1 MSSPPREANPRW
13 KVILASL
20 SLVVAGSVWVSGLVG
35 SLSRPSVNPALSL
48 QQQELS
54 VLAEPAV
61 PETLRPLL
69 LGEDPRQV
77 LLDSLDQSPALQLN
91 ERQSLLLTLLKG
103 EEPDADGQASVPG
116 DPLLDQLL
124 CEKRLS
130 DASACID
137 QSAADAAFWR
147 LAFSG
152 LLPLGSALLGC
163 AFLLIQGWRLFRG
176 TARPWPAVKGPAL
189 TLIDMALLVAGGFV
203 VISALGVPL
212 VAVPLTAA
220 LTAGLVSPRREAV
233 SVVISYSVMALPSL
247 LILLRQLKALPATQL
262 PPGGWMQWRPRP
274 FGSAIGSALAGCF
287 MVTPVVM
294 LTGWLLV
301 RLLGDPSGSNPLLEL
316 VLASR
321 DPLALALL
329 AFTAV
334 ILAPLFEEIIF
345 RGALLPV
352 LARRLGSSWG
362 VLLSALFFAMAHIS
376 LGELAPLTV
385 LGIGLA
391 LLRLSSG
398 RLLPSVL
405 MHALWNAVTFLNL
418 LLL

>member
-1 MSSPPREANPRW
+1 MSGSPREANPRW
-13 KVILASL
+13 KVILAAL
-20 SLVVAGSVWVSGLVG
+20 SLLVAGSVWVSGLFG

-48 QQQELS
+48 QQQELT
-54 VLAEPAV
+54 VLAAPAV
-61 PETLRPLL
+61 PDPLRPIL
-69 LGEDPRQV
+69 LGENPRLA
-77 LLDSLDQSPALQLN
+77 LLNALDQSPALQLN
-91 ERQSLLLTLLKG
+91 GRQRLLLALLKG
-103 EEPDADGQASVPG
+103 EDPPGDAQASG
-116 DPLLDQLL
+116 SEDPLLDQLL
-124 CEKRLS
+124 CEKRLA

-137 QSAADAAFWR
+137 QSAATAAFWR

-152 LLPLGSALLGC
+152 LLPLGSALLGSGL
-163 AFLLIQGWRLFRG
+163 LLIQGWRLFRG
-176 TARPWPAVKGPAL
+176 SGSPWPAVQGPAL

-203 VISALGVPL
+203 VISALGVPF

-220 LTAGLVSPRREAV
+220 LTAGLASPRREAV

-247 LILLRQLKALPATQL
+247 LILLRQLNALPVTQR
-262 PPGGWMQWRPRP
+262 PSGGWMQWRPCPVSGAIR
-274 FGSAIGSALAGCF
+274 SAVAGWF

-301 RLLGDPSGSNPLLEL
+301 RLVGDPSGSNPLLEL

-391 LLRLSSG
+391 LVRLSSG

-405 MHALWNAVTFLNL
+405 MHGLWNAVTFLNL

>member
-1 MSSPPREANPRW
+1 
-13 KVILASL
+13 
-20 SLVVAGSVWVSGLVG
+20 
-35 SLSRPSVNPALSL
+35 
-48 QQQELS
+48 
-54 VLAEPAV
+54 
-61 PETLRPLL
+61 
-69 LGEDPRQV
+69 
-77 LLDSLDQSPALQLN
+77 
-91 ERQSLLLTLLKG
+91 
-103 EEPDADGQASVPG
+103 
-116 DPLLDQLL
+116 
-124 CEKRLS
+124 
-130 DASACID
+130 
-137 QSAADAAFWR
+137 
-147 LAFSG
+147 
-152 LLPLGSALLGC
+152 
-163 AFLLIQGWRLFRG
+163 
-176 TARPWPAVKGPAL
+176 
-189 TLIDMALLVAGGFV
+189 
-203 VISALGVPL
+203 
-212 VAVPLTAA
+212 
-220 LTAGLVSPRREAV
+220 
-233 SVVISYSVMALPSL
+233 
-247 LILLRQLKALPATQL
+247 
-262 PPGGWMQWRPRP
+262 MQWRPRP
-274 FGSAIGSALAGCF
+274 FSSAIGSALAGWL

-362 VLLSALFFAMAHIS
+362 VLLSALLFAMAHIS

-391 LLRLSSG
+391 LVRLSSG

-405 MHALWNAVTFLNL
+405 MHGLWNAVTFLNL

>member
-1 MSSPPREANPRW
+1 MSGSPREANPRW
-13 KVILASL
+13 KVILAAL
-20 SLVVAGSVWVSGLVG
+20 SLLVAGSVWVSGLFG

-54 VLAEPAV
+54 LLAAPAV
-61 PETLRPLL
+61 PDTLRPML
-69 LGEDPRQV
+69 LGENPRQV
-77 LLDSLDQSPALQLN
+77 LLDALDQSPASQLN
-91 ERQSLLLTLLKG
+91 GRQNLLLALLKG
-103 EEPDADGQASVPG
+103 EDPPGDAQTSGSK

-137 QSAADAAFWR
+137 QSTATAAFWR

-152 LLPLGSALLGC
+152 LLPLGSALLGTGL
-163 AFLLIQGWRLFRG
+163 LLIQGWRLFRRSG
-176 TARPWPAVKGPAL
+176 HAWPAVQGPAL

-212 VAVPLTAA
+212 VAVPLTAV
-220 LTAGLVSPRREAV
+220 LTAGLASPRREAV

-247 LILLRQLKALPATQL
+247 LILLRQLKALPVTQL

-274 FGSAIGSALAGCF
+274 FSSAIRSAVAGWF

-301 RLLGDPSGSNPLLEL
+301 RLVGDPSGSNPLLEL

-334 ILAPLFEEIIF
+334 ILAPLFEEIVF

-391 LLRLSSG
+391 MVRLSSG

-405 MHALWNAVTFLNL
+405 MHGLWNAVTFLNL

>member
-1 MSSPPREANPRW
+1 MSGSPREANPRW
-13 KVILASL
+13 KVILAAL
-20 SLVVAGSVWVSGLVG
+20 SLLVAGSVWVSGLVG

-54 VLAEPAV
+54 LLAAPAV
-61 PETLRPLL
+61 PDTLRPML
-69 LGEDPRQV
+69 LGENPRQV
-77 LLDSLDQSPALQLN
+77 LLDALDQSPASQLN
-91 ERQSLLLTLLKG
+91 GRQNLLLALLKG
-103 EEPDADGQASVPG
+103 EDPPG
-116 DPLLDQLL
+116 YAQTSGSKDPLLDQLL

-137 QSAADAAFWR
+137 QSTATTAFWR

-152 LLPLGSALLGC
+152 LLPLGSALLGTGL
-163 AFLLIQGWRLFRG
+163 LLIQGWRLFRRSG
-176 TARPWPAVKGPAL
+176 HPWPALQGPAL
-189 TLIDMALLVAGGFV
+189 SLIDMALLVAGGFV

-220 LTAGLVSPRREAV
+220 LTAGLASPRREAV

-247 LILLRQLKALPATQL
+247 LILLRQLKALPVTQL

-274 FGSAIGSALAGCF
+274 FSSAIRSAVAGWF

-301 RLLGDPSGSNPLLEL
+301 RLVGDPSGSNPLLEL

-334 ILAPLFEEIIF
+334 ILAPLFEEIVF

-391 LLRLSSG
+391 MVRLSSG

-405 MHALWNAVTFLNL
+405 MHGLWNAVTFLNL

>member
-1 MSSPPREANPRW
+1 MSGSPREANPPW
-13 KVILASL
+13 KVILAAL
-20 SLVVAGSVWVSGLVG
+20 SLLVAGSVWVSGLFV

-54 VLAEPAV
+54 LLAAPAV
-61 PETLRPLL
+61 PDPLRPML
-69 LGEDPRQV
+69 LGENPRQA
-77 LLDSLDQSPALQLN
+77 LLDALEQSPVLQLN
-91 ERQSLLLTLLKG
+91 GRQSLLLALLKDEDPPG
-103 EEPDADGQASVPG
+103 DAQDSGAQ

-130 DASACID
+130 DPSACID
-137 QSAADAAFWR
+137 QSAATAAFWR
-147 LAFSG
+147 LAFSS
-152 LLPLGSALLGC
+152 LLPLGSALLGIGL
-163 AFLLIQGWRLFRG
+163 LLIQGWRLFRG
-176 TARPWPAVKGPAL
+176 SGLAWPAVQGPAL
-189 TLIDMALLVAGGFV
+189 TLIDLALLVAGGFV
-203 VISALGVPL
+203 VISAFGVPL

-220 LTAGLVSPRREAV
+220 LTAGLASPRREAV
-233 SVVISYSVMALPSL
+233 SVVISYGVMALPSL
-247 LILLRQLKALPATQL
+247 LILLRQLKALPLTQL
-262 PPGGWMQWRPRP
+262 PPGGWMQWRLRP
-274 FGSAIGSALAGCF
+274 FSSAIRSAMAGWF

-301 RLLGDPSGSNPLLEL
+301 RLVGDPSGSNPLLEL

-334 ILAPLFEEIIF
+334 ILAPLFEEIVF

-391 LLRLSSG
+391 MVRLSSG

-405 MHALWNAVTFLNL
+405 MHGLWNAVTFLNL

>member
-1 MSSPPREANPRW
+1 MSGSPREANPPW
-13 KVILASL
+13 KVILAAL
-20 SLVVAGSVWVSGLVG
+20 SLLVAGSVWVSGLFV

-54 VLAEPAV
+54 LLAAPAV
-61 PETLRPLL
+61 PDPLRPML
-69 LGEDPRQV
+69 LGENPRQA
-77 LLDSLDQSPALQLN
+77 LLDALEQSPVLQLN
-91 ERQSLLLTLLKG
+91 GRQSLLLALLKDEDPPG
-103 EEPDADGQASVPG
+103 DAQDSGAQ

-130 DASACID
+130 DPSACID
-137 QSAADAAFWR
+137 QSAATAAFWR

-152 LLPLGSALLGC
+152 LLPLGSALLGSGL
-163 AFLLIQGWRLFRG
+163 LLIQGWRLFRRSG
-176 TARPWPAVKGPAL
+176 HAWPAVQGPAL

-203 VISALGVPL
+203 VISAFGVPL

-220 LTAGLVSPRREAV
+220 LTAGLASPRREAV

-247 LILLRQLKALPATQL
+247 LILLRQLKALPLTQL
-262 PPGGWMQWRPRP
+262 PPGGWMQWRLRP
-274 FGSAIGSALAGCF
+274 FSSAIRSAMAGWF

-301 RLLGDPSGSNPLLEL
+301 RLVGDPSGSNPLLEL

-334 ILAPLFEEIIF
+334 ILAPLFEEIVF

-391 LLRLSSG
+391 MVRLSSG

-405 MHALWNAVTFLNL
+405 MHGLWNAVTFLNL

>member
-1 MSSPPREANPRW
+1 
-13 KVILASL
+13 
-20 SLVVAGSVWVSGLVG
+20 
-35 SLSRPSVNPALSL
+35 
-48 QQQELS
+48 
-54 VLAEPAV
+54 
-61 PETLRPLL
+61 
-69 LGEDPRQV
+69 
-77 LLDSLDQSPALQLN
+77 
-91 ERQSLLLTLLKG
+91 
-103 EEPDADGQASVPG
+103 
-116 DPLLDQLL
+116 
-124 CEKRLS
+124 
-130 DASACID
+130 
-137 QSAADAAFWR
+137 
-147 LAFSG
+147 
-152 LLPLGSALLGC
+152 
-163 AFLLIQGWRLFRG
+163 
-176 TARPWPAVKGPAL
+176 
-189 TLIDMALLVAGGFV
+189 
-203 VISALGVPL
+203 
-212 VAVPLTAA
+212 
-220 LTAGLVSPRREAV
+220 
-233 SVVISYSVMALPSL
+233 
-247 LILLRQLKALPATQL
+247 
-262 PPGGWMQWRPRP
+262 MQWRSRP
-274 FGSAIGSALAGCF
+274 YSSAIRSAVAGWL

-301 RLLGDPSGSNPLLEL
+301 RLVGDPSGSNPLLEL

-391 LLRLSSG
+391 LVRLSSG

-405 MHALWNAVTFLNL
+405 MHGLWNAVTFLNL

>member
-1 MSSPPREANPRW
+1 MSGSPREANPRW
-13 KVILASL
+13 KVILAAL
-20 SLVVAGSVWVSGLVG
+20 SLLVAGSVWVSGLVG

-54 VLAEPAV
+54 LLAAPAV
-61 PETLRPLL
+61 PDPLRPIL
-69 LGEDPRQV
+69 LGENPRQA
-77 LLDSLDQSPALQLN
+77 LLDALDQSPALQLN
-91 ERQSLLLTLLKG
+91 GRQSLLLALLKG
-103 EEPDADGQASVPG
+103 EDPPGDAEAPG
-116 DPLLDQLL
+116 SKDPLLDQLF

-130 DASACID
+130 DPSACID
-137 QSAADAAFWR
+137 QSAATAAFWR

-152 LLPLGSALLGC
+152 LLPLGSALLGSGL
-163 AFLLIQGWRLFRG
+163 LLIQGWRLFRRSG
-176 TARPWPAVKGPAL
+176 HPWPAVQGPAL

-212 VAVPLTAA
+212 VAVPLTAV
-220 LTAGLVSPRREAV
+220 LTAGLASPRREAV

-274 FGSAIGSALAGCF
+274 WSSAIRSAVAGWF

-301 RLLGDPSGSNPLLEL
+301 RLVGDPSGSNPLLEL

-334 ILAPLFEEIIF
+334 ILAPLFEEIVF

-391 LLRLSSG
+391 MVRLSSG

-405 MHALWNAVTFLNL
+405 MHGLWNAVTFLNL

>member
-1 MSSPPREANPRW
+1 MSGSPREANPPW
-13 KVILASL
+13 KVILAAL
-20 SLVVAGSVWVSGLVG
+20 SLLVAGSVWVSGLFV

-54 VLAEPAV
+54 LLAAPAV
-61 PETLRPLL
+61 PDPLRPML
-69 LGEDPRQV
+69 LGENPRQA
-77 LLDSLDQSPALQLN
+77 LLDALEQSPVLQLN
-91 ERQSLLLTLLKG
+91 GRQSLLLALLKDEDPHG
-103 EEPDADGQASVPG
+103 DAQDSGAK

-130 DASACID
+130 DPSACID
-137 QSAADAAFWR
+137 QSAATAAFWR

-152 LLPLGSALLGC
+152 LLPLGSALLGIGL
-163 AFLLIQGWRLFRG
+163 LLIQGWRLFRG
-176 TARPWPAVKGPAL
+176 SGHAWPAVQGPAL
-189 TLIDMALLVAGGFV
+189 TLIDLALLVAGGFV
-203 VISALGVPL
+203 VISAFGVPL

-220 LTAGLVSPRREAV
+220 LTTGLASPRREAV

-247 LILLRQLKALPATQL
+247 LILLRQLKALPLTQL
-262 PPGGWMQWRPRP
+262 PPGGWMQWRLRP
-274 FGSAIGSALAGCF
+274 FSSAIRSAMAGWF

-301 RLLGDPSGSNPLLEL
+301 RLVGDPSGSNPLLEL

-334 ILAPLFEEIIF
+334 ILAPLFEEIVF

-391 LLRLSSG
+391 MVRLSSG

-405 MHALWNAVTFLNL
+405 MHGLWNAVTFLNL